1 MKLQMHAVHFDA
13 DPKLIDFIQRKTDKL
28 EAIYERIVDGEV
40 FLKLENGEATDNKIV
55 EIKINIPGN
64 QLFAKEQDE
73 SFEAAADSAIGAL
86 KRQLKKH
93 KEKQSAR

>member
-28 EAIYERIVDGEV
+28 EAIYERIVDGDV

>member
-13 DPKLIDFIQRKTDKL
+13 DPKLIDFIQRKAEKL

-40 FLKLENGEATDNKIV
+40 FLKLENGEAIDNKIV

-73 SFEAAADSAIGAL
+73 SFEAAADRTVEAL
-86 KRQLKKH
+86 RRQLKKY

>member
-13 DPKLIDFIQRKTDKL
+13 DPKLIDFIQRKTEKL
-28 EAIYERIVDGEV
+28 EALYERIIDGEV
-40 FLKLENGEATDNKIV
+40 FLKLENIGAVDNKIV

-73 SFEAAADSAIGAL
+73 SFEAAADKTVEAL
-86 KRQLKKH
+86 RRQLKKY
-93 KEKQSAR
+93 KEKQAAR

>member
-73 SFEAAADSAIGAL
+73 SFEAAADSAVGAL
-86 KRQLKKH
+86 KRQLKKY

>member
-13 DPKLIDFIQRKTDKL
+13 DPKLIDFIQRKTEKL

-40 FLKLENGEATDNKIV
+40 FLKLENGEAIDNKIV

-73 SFEAAADSAIGAL
+73 SFEAAADRTVEAL
-86 KRQLKKH
+86 RRQLKKY

>member
-1 MKLQMHAVHFDA
+1 MKLQMHAVNFDA

-64 QLFAKEQDE
+64 QLFAKEQGE
-73 SFEAAADSAIGAL
+73 SFEAAADRTIDAL
-86 KRQLKKH
+86 KRQLKKY

>member
-55 EIKINIPGN
+55 EIKINLPGN
-64 QLFAKEQDE
+64 QLFAKEQNE
-73 SFEAAADSAIGAL
+73 SFEAATDSAIDAL
-86 KRQLKKH
+86 KRQLKKY